1 MSASLTSHRFNPTP
15 PPAGSGRIIESL
27 QLEVLGLHE
36 EVAALRCRDQALNDH
51 MHQLDEELRLASRLQ
66 RDFLPKILPEVGP
79 VRFNVLFRPAGYV
92 SGDIYDVCRLDET
105 HVSFYLAD
113 AVGHGIP
120 AALLT
125 MFLKRALITKE
136 IFPGGYRLIPP
147 GEAMGRLNQAFVDQG
162 LAHTTFATALY
173 GVIDTHSLQCTFA
186 RGGHPP
192 PILLSAD
199 GELRYLHADGGLL
212 GIFPDDVY
220 TECTTQLRSG
230 DRLIIYSDGVEVC
243 LGEEADSQQTEWHR
257 QLLRLHPL
265 PTAELL
271 SELSRYVDSKAG
283 SLAPKDDLTVIVA
296 EIQ

>member
-1 MSASLTSHRFNPTP
+1 M
-15 PPAGSGRIIESL
+15 PARIIESL
-27 QLEVLGLHE
+27 QEEILALHE
-36 EVAALRCRDQALNDH
+36 EVAGLRRRDQALNDH
-51 MHQLDEELRLASRLQ
+51 MHLLDEELRLASRLQ
-66 RDFLPKILPEVGP
+66 RDFLPKTLPEVGA
-79 VRFNVLFRPAGYV
+79 VRFSVLFRPAGYV

-105 HVSFYLAD
+105 HVGFYLAD

-125 MFLKRALITKE
+125 MFLKRALVTKE

-147 GEAMGRLNQAFVDQG
+147 GEAMGQLNQSFVDQG

-173 GVIDTHSLQCTFA
+173 GIIDTTSLQCTFA
-186 RGGHPP
+186 RGGHPL
-192 PILLSAD
+192 PIILSAD
-199 GELRYLHADGGLL
+199 GELRCLHADGGLL

-243 LGEEADSQQTEWHR
+243 LGEEADSEQTEWHR
-257 QLLRLHPL
+257 QLLKMYRLPA
-265 PTAELL
+265 AEILETL
-271 SELSRYVDSKAG
+271 AHHIDSNAG